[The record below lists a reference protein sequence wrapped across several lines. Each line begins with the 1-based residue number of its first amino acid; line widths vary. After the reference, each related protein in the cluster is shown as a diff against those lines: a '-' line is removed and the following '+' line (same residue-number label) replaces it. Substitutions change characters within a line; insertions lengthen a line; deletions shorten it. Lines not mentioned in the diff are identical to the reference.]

1 MTVCYAMSTDD
12 KDTACASE
20 KAVNTED
27 VGQEQRNI
35 CVEEI
40 CEKKRQRPQRKVAF
54 PDDEHIVTQYF
65 EPANPWHDGES

>member
-20 KAVNTED
+20 KSVKTED
-27 VGQEQRNI
+27 VGQEQRDT
-35 CVEEI
+35 CFDEV

-65 EPANPWHDGES
+65 EPANPWQDGES